1 MSDQTATVL
10 SSILTATTG
19 VAKTLIAVRDEQ
31 KVQSKRL
38 DALETTAARSQED
51 IKSIRERNEKIELA
65 LSQSLNKL
73 DSNFKKA
80 HDTLFEVMR
89 NTFDTKL
96 NALVD
101 VISSD
106 TTSEDITEEVEKL
119 KAELLNT
126 MSTNQ
131 QTVEYKLESMNQ
143 LKLMRTLIE
152 SLSVMQDDVSTLTD
166 TILKNAEEFGELAES
181 NKTMSARLE
190 SVDLRFASFVGQ
202 ANESNDSDDDL
213 DALNDV
219 VKLLEKQQ

>member
-80 HDTLFEVMR
+80 HDNLFDVMK

-96 NALVD
+96 SALVD

-106 TTSEDITEEVEKL
+106 TTSEEITEEIEKL
-119 KAELLNT
+119 KSEVLDTL
-126 MSTNQ
+126 STNQ

-202 ANESNDSDDDL
+202 TNESNESDDDL